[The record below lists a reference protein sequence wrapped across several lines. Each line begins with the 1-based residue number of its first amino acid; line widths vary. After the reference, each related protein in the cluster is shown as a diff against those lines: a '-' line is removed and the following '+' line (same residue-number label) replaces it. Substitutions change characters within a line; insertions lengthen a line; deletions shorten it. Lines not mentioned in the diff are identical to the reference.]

1 MRWLGSKCAGS
12 AVQVDPPLPNWR
24 CPRPGRSDPSGSCQS
39 PGSRISPGPLRT
51 RRVRRHNQ
59 TKTLENKLH
68 LPFTF
73 ENFEAESGHS
83 CLIFAA
89 KRPNDLFD
97 ISAVQL
103 VDSRSLISGVRPELE
118 VLGSLRGMLLEN
130 LALNCLTGL
139 MQDFAIRPHIS
150 HPLACVPCRYRQ
162 VHPAPDAGLR
172 RACRERRGQRPE
184 GRVGSLR

>member
-1 MRWLGSKCAGS
+1 MCRVGRPSR
-12 AVQVDPPLPNWR
+12 PPLPNWR

-103 VDSRSLISGVRPELE
+103 VDSRSLISGARPDPGGLDFGQRHASRKPCTELPYWFDA
-118 VLGSLRGMLLEN
+118 RFCHQ
-130 LALNCLTGL
+130 A
-139 MQDFAIRPHIS
+139 AYRPS
-150 HPLACVPCRYRQ
+150 CS
-162 VHPAPDAGLR
+162 R
-172 RACRERRGQRPE
+172 RAMPIPASASSTGRRLAARLPWKARATSWGASGVPALT
-184 GRVGSLR
+184 STC